1 MHDRRFDNN
10 QRAGKMDVA
19 LTAASL
25 AVVAL
30 SIALPIFIVRTVRS
44 GTYDSLYFLIPL
56 ALGVYWLDYQ
66 AYDFLASM
74 SQGFK
79 N

>member
-1 MHDRRFDNN
+1 M
-10 QRAGKMDVA
+10 GVA
-19 LTAASL
+19 IIAASIL
-25 AVVAL
+25 VIAL
-30 SIALPIFIVRTVRS
+30 SVALPIFIVRTVRS

-74 SQGFK
+74 AHGFR

>member
-1 MHDRRFDNN
+1 
-10 QRAGKMDVA
+10 MDVA
-19 LTAASL
+19 IIAASIL
-25 AVVAL
+25 VIAL
-30 SIALPIFIVRTVRS
+30 SVALPIFIVRTVRR

-74 SQGFK
+74 AHGFR

>member
-1 MHDRRFDNN
+1 M
-10 QRAGKMDVA
+10 GVA
-19 LTAASL
+19 IIAASIL
-25 AVVAL
+25 VIAL
-30 SIALPIFIVRTVRS
+30 SVALPIFIVSTVRS

-74 SQGFK
+74 AHGFR

>member
-1 MHDRRFDNN
+1 
-10 QRAGKMDVA
+10 MDVA
-19 LTAASL
+19 IIAVSL
-25 AVVAL
+25 VVIAL
-30 SIALPIFIVRTVRS
+30 SIALPIFIVGTVRS

-56 ALGVYWLDYQ
+56 TLGIYWLDYQ

-74 SQGFK
+74 AHGFR

>member
-1 MHDRRFDNN
+1 MRDRFDNN
-10 QRAGKMDVA
+10 QRAGNMDVA
-19 LTAASL
+19 IIAVSL
-25 AVVAL
+25 VVIAL
-30 SIALPIFIVRTVRS
+30 SVALPIFIIRTARS

-56 ALGVYWLDYQ
+56 ALGIYWLDYQ

-74 SQGFK
+74 AHGFR

>member
-1 MHDRRFDNN
+1 
-10 QRAGKMDVA
+10 MDVA
-19 LTAASL
+19 IIAASIL
-25 AVVAL
+25 VIAL
-30 SIALPIFIVRTVRS
+30 SVALPIFIVRTVRS
-44 GTYDSLYFLIPL
+44 RTYDSLYFLIPL

-74 SQGFK
+74 AHGFR

>member
-1 MHDRRFDNN
+1 
-10 QRAGKMDVA
+10 MDVTIIA
-19 LTAASL
+19 VSL
-25 AVVAL
+25 VVVAL
-30 SIALPIFIVRTVRS
+30 SVALPIFIVRTVRS
-44 GTYDSLYFLIPL
+44 GIYDSLYFLIPL

-74 SQGFK
+74 GHGFR